1 VTDRSER
8 LFYLK
13 ATLLLYVA
21 WIAVFEL
28 VGNVAKTLP
37 TRDLSL
43 PVDRAIPFVA
53 GFIWPYLLT
62 HLWPFLPFA
71 AVDDWHRVNR
81 AFLAIVLSNLTAY
94 LVYILLPV
102 AFARPELGTSLPERV
117 LAWYYKADFY
127 PGANK
132 LPSNH
137 VAFVWITTIAC
148 LKQRL
153 GRAGDGLVLAGA
165 AVVTASTVLVKQHI
179 FLDAALGVVW
189 GLACWTL
196 AGRLYPALAGPGVS
210 PAEGLK
216 RLVRK
221 VAPPMF
227 AYLAAL
233 VLVALFLLRKGAP

>member
-1 VTDRSER
+1 MTDRPER

-13 ATLLLYVA
+13 ATLLLYVV

-43 PVDRAIPFVA
+43 PIDRAIPFIPLFM
-53 GFIWPYLLT
+53 GPYLLT
-62 HLWPFLPFA
+62 HVWPFLPFA
-71 AVDDWHRVNR
+71 AVTDWHRVNR
-81 AFLAIVLSNLTAY
+81 AFLAIFLSNMTAY

-102 AFARPELGTSLPERV
+102 AFARPELGASLPERV
-117 LAWYYKADFY
+117 LAWYYRVDFY

-179 FLDAALGVVW
+179 FLDAVLGVVW
-189 GLACWTL
+189 GFACWAA
-196 AGRLYPALAGPGVS
+196 AGRLYPALAGPLS
-210 PAEGLK
+210 TPAEGLK
-216 RLVRK
+216 RVARK
-221 VAPPMF
+221 IALPMVL
-227 AYLAAL
+227 YLTGL
-233 VLVALFLLRKGAP
+233 VLFAIFVLR